1 MVLNEILNPDDMY
14 YVLRATM
21 RDTGI
26 ERLKVGVVV
35 NPLLVQA
42 FCQDKLVNLTQ
53 NATT

>member
-1 MVLNEILNPDDMY
+1 MTAYCFCLCVCSVVVVPVHMVLNEILNPDDMY

-35 NPLLVQA
+35 IL
-42 FCQDKLVNLTQ
+42 
-53 NATT
+53 